1 MIQVVWNYCTLSS
14 NMTDLCDIDQKE
26 RINKTIKNKIS
37 DLVNEGIWCK
47 CLWFGTFNYDL
58 LFFQVNAGADWLLF
72 FVGIQPIS
80 LTHFNTLAKNVLKKF
95 VEILSKVENANSLWG
110 GGWGG
115 WGVRQKTN
123 FPAINPTYMYMAL
136 WICVSERETWG
147 LLIFSNMGLCKKK
160 FGKCSHFF
168 LCTLH
173 FVYFCPKAFFTWES
187 YTITSHLISFNGTK
201 RR

>member
-14 NMTDLCDIDQKE
+14 NMTDLCDINQKE

-110 GGWGG
+110 GGGG
-115 WGVRQKTN
+115 WGVRQT
-123 FPAINPTYMYMAL
+123 FLQLILHT
-136 WICVSERETWG
+136 CTWH
-147 LLIFSNMGLCKKK
+147 CEY
-160 FGKCSHFF
+160 
-168 LCTLH
+168 
-173 FVYFCPKAFFTWES
+173 V
-187 YTITSHLISFNGTK
+187 
-201 RR
+201 

>member
-1 MIQVVWNYCTLSS
+1 
-14 NMTDLCDIDQKE
+14 MTDLCDINQKE

-80 LTHFNTLAKNVLKKF
+80 LTHFNTLAKNVLKNLLKF
-95 VEILSKVENANSLWG
+95 CPKLKMLIRFGV
-110 GGWGG
+110 GG

-147 LLIFSNMGLCKKK
+147 LLIFSNMGLCKKNLENVLI
-160 FGKCSHFF
+160 FF
-168 LCTLH
+168 FVHCILCI
-173 FVYFCPKAFFTWES
+173 FVQRLFFTWES